1 MANHDAELLVEYDF
15 KPRPTLKLA
24 HTKSEARLFKSILLR
39 KMYNK
44 VWHRYTVLP
53 NVEGQKYTIGN
64 PFITGVEK
72 ISFTCLPLYEK
83 GWKLPDT
90 SLKMV
95 TLCEILCVGGSFFV
109 TPIKVGAVCINGVK
123 LDGTTLL
130 NFGDTLALRKLLEER
145 VWKRLTWDEGWNGDS
160 STNSKSGRRGKRDIN
175 NWQTFLFSERELD
188 PEAFNTLHAMNFK
201 PRDDSSFLTTFDE
214 RRKLNEDKI
223 AKCVEFYGNFHPG
236 ANELVWRRYLH
247 PKQEKCAENLE
258 NENLPALGVC
268 FLLFLCKYLRQTYA
282 LADSSICK
290 FHTNFICDRLTR
302 ISSKSASIPWDTSII
317 LSRILIHLNFV
328 ELKSVRLVSRLFNQ
342 EAIILIKKR
351 GYARLDF
358 GTYTHTNL
366 MTYFRYVN
374 EMRDCLMPSWK
385 LKLFKINEPHQF
397 VRKHLYLSS
406 LQRKFQYDINHL
418 LTNLNSYVTILKLSG
433 PIYSSLDWEF
443 RMQILDKLS
452 GTLVEICFSGN
463 SGTRDVINPARMV
476 YFQKI
481 LKFRPLQ
488 KFVLCLDR
496 RSRWLNRPNFDF
508 IPPNGH
514 ILTVSGIRS
523 LHLDSEKIWTHMF
536 INLSA
541 SFPNLEEVTIHS
553 LSLIGLQF
561 LFKLARPLMTLI
573 LTGFLDFG
581 REHLPQFEQLL
592 EKHSKSLVTLEFILP
607 KFGEIAMPL
616 PVFDILINLKIGFPT
631 ERRLCTTIEFG
642 ADKIP
647 PFDKHLAS
655 LKSLTLW
662 MARDQTIGFNAIVWK
677 EYGVLFEA
685 FFPLGDDI
693 EVVPRYTSLRVLDIP
708 YEQSMYSDLERRN
721 GIVLPR
727 GAKLAAMFPNV
738 VNKWMNKIRG
748 I

>member
-1 MANHDAELLVEYDF
+1 MD
-15 KPRPTLKLA
+15 
-24 HTKSEARLFKSILLR
+24 
-39 KMYNK
+39 
-44 VWHRYTVLP
+44 
-53 NVEGQKYTIGN
+53 
-64 PFITGVEK
+64 
-72 ISFTCLPLYEK
+72 
-83 GWKLPDT
+83 
-90 SLKMV
+90 SL
-95 TLCEILCVGGSFFV
+95 
-109 TPIKVGAVCINGVK
+109 
-123 LDGTTLL
+123 
-130 NFGDTLALRKLLEER
+130 
-145 VWKRLTWDEGWNGDS
+145 
-160 STNSKSGRRGKRDIN
+160 
-175 NWQTFLFSERELD
+175 TF
-188 PEAFNTLHAMNFK
+188 
-201 PRDDSSFLTTFDE
+201 
-214 RRKLNEDKI
+214 
-223 AKCVEFYGNFHPG
+223 
-236 ANELVWRRYLH
+236 
-247 PKQEKCAENLE
+247 Q
-258 NENLPALGVC
+258 
-268 FLLFLCKYLRQTYA
+268 
-282 LADSSICK
+282 
-290 FHTNFICDRLTR
+290 
-302 ISSKSASIPWDTSII
+302 I